1 VVVVIV
7 ESCSVVLIAVLCDS
21 DSDSATAVVCLDHEA
36 VEVDDAPI
44 AGDGGCA
51 DGGRRIFPVISPG
64 EEVIALVMPTSDGW
78 STISGVCSDRLDP
91 GWWVVDKCC
100 VLELPKKYIK
110 AVGVVRFFW
119 FRLCW

>member
-7 ESCSVVLIAVLCDS
+7 ESCSVVLSAVLCDS
-21 DSDSATAVVCLDHEA
+21 DSAAAVVCLDHEA
-36 VEVDDAPI
+36 EEVDDAPI
-44 AGDGGCA
+44 AGDGGGCA

-78 STISGVCSDRLDP
+78 SIISGVCSDRLDP